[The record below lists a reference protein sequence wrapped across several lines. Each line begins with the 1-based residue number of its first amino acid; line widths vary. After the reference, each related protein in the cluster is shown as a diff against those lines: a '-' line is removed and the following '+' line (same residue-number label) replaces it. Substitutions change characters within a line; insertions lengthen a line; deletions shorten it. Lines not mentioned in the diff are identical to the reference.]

1 MLYRIGGRWAVFGAA
16 LLVWLAENLA
26 GYTAMV
32 EPEAEITPWES
43 ALIGLG
49 GAFAWMNLPA
59 DPFGSGTWFFN
70 PFAWQ
75 LVFFTGFAFGMG
87 WLPAPPVRR
96 WLVFAAAAYLLL
108 VLPFAWHKIHEG
120 FYLPG
125 DWALTGWIR
134 EARAATEPIWWKSW
148 IGGLRYL
155 HFIALA
161 YLAWA
166 AVGPGG
172 RYLSEGFRARG
183 AASIPVLVGAAIAV
197 LISIPYTY
205 VDEIKALSPALDAWF
220 LANIPIAH
228 GDRIGLIQL
237 AHLAALLVLAWA
249 AIGARGRQWLARDLV
264 KGAVPVIRKVGTQ
277 SLAVF
282 MVSIPLARFNGWL
295 LDMIGKDAFSQACV
309 NLFGFVILIITAY
322 SVSWFKSHPWR
333 ARGPGT
339 AAAETPAA
347 HSSGADGRGRPRLA
361 AMRA

>member
-1 MLYRIGGRWAVFGAA
+1 VKRWLLWVAA
-16 LLVWLAENLA
+16 IYVLLV
-26 GYTAMV
+26 V
-32 EPEAEITPWES
+32 
-43 ALIGLG
+43 
-49 GAFAWMNLPA
+49 
-59 DPFGSGTWFFN
+59 
-70 PFAWQ
+70 
-75 LVFFTGFAFGMG
+75 
-87 WLPAPPVRR
+87 
-96 WLVFAAAAYLLL
+96 
-108 VLPFAWHKIHEG
+108 PFAWHKIHEG
-120 FYLPG
+120 QYLPMG
-125 DWALTGWIR
+125 WALQFWIHDV
-134 EARAATEPIWWKSW
+134 RAATEPLWWKSW
-148 IGGLRYL
+148 VGAARYL
-155 HFIALA
+155 QFVALA

-172 RYLSEGFRARG
+172 KCLSSGYSAPRAAPLWVLPV
-183 AASIPVLVGAAIAV
+183 AAVVAV
-197 LISIPYTY
+197 ASAPYAY

-309 NLFGFVILIITAY
+309 NLFGFAILIITAY
-322 SVSWFKSHPWR
+322 SVSWFKSQPWR

>member
-1 MLYRIGGRWAVFGAA
+1 MRHSPGRPLSWSTWSSPDA
-16 LLVWLAENLA
+16 LTGPATYVPVEISRSHLNMATA
-26 GYTAMV
+26 GLRERYPHLQVLPVCADFTR
-32 EPEAEITPWES
+32 PFSLPQSIES
-43 ALIGLG
+43 RRR
-49 GAFAWMNLPA
+49 
-59 DPFGSGTWFFN
+59 
-70 PFAWQ
+70 
-75 LVFFTGFAFGMG
+75 LVFFPGFAFGMG

-96 WLVFAAAAYLLL
+96 WLVIAAAAYLLL

-120 FYLPG
+120 FYLPR

-183 AASIPVLVGAAIAV
+183 AAPVPVLVGAAIAV

-205 VDEIKALSPALDAWF
+205 VDEIKALSPDLDAWF

-237 AHLAALLVLAWA
+237 VHLIAVLVLASA
-249 AIGARGRQWLARDLV
+249 AIGAPGRQWLARDLV

-309 NLFGFVILIITAY
+309 NLFGFAILIITAY
-322 SVSWFKSHPWR
+322 SVSWFKSQPWR

-339 AAAETPAA
+339 AAAGTPAA